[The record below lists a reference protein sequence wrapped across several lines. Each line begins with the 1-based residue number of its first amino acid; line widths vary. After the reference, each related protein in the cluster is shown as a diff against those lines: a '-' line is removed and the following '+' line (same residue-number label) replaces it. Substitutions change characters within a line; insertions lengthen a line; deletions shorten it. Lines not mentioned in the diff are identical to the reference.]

1 MEASPGKETDSRTRR
16 LASSHF
22 LARKGTQMFFKIA
35 SNMDN
40 QDMINT
46 EAMISGN
53 SSRATLVAMANLKM
67 DIEANILKMTMNPVQ
82 EVKLMM
88 RVSKRAQIA
97 SSNKHYHQAT
107 KITRPGSPSA
117 MISRSKM

>member
-1 MEASPGKETDSRTRR
+1 
-16 LASSHF
+16 
-22 LARKGTQMFFKIA
+22 MFFKIA

-40 QDMINT
+40 RDMINT

-53 SSRATLVAMANLKM
+53 SNQDPLVAMANLKM
-67 DIEANILKMTMNPVQ
+67 DIEANMLKMTMNPVQ
-82 EVKLMM
+82 EVKLTM

-97 SSNKHYHQAT
+97 TSNKHYPQAT

-117 MISRSKM
+117 TISRSKM